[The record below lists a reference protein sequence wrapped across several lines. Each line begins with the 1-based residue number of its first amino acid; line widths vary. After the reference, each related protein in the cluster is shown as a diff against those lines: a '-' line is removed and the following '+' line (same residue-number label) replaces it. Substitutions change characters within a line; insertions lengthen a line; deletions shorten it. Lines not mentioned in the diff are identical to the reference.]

1 MSNKTP
7 KEGTSKVRIQ
17 LIKGLA
23 GTLPK
28 QRQTVKALGL
38 GKINSYVI
46 RDANPATMGMIRVV
60 EHMVKVTEEK

>member
-1 MSNKTP
+1 MATKKIP
-7 KEGTSKVRIQ
+7 QVRIE

-23 GTLPK
+23 ATLPN
-28 QRQTVKALGL
+28 QRATLKALGL

-46 RDANPATMGMIRVV
+46 KNATPEIMGMVRVV